1 LFFMN
6 LSTGHL
12 ALLASAAFAA
22 SLRLSADP
30 VPGATAVA
38 VVAELGE
45 PAGRLAIG
53 DRVEL
58 RYPRGSVIL
67 EKGVVTSSTLISPA
81 EWEKRERE
89 RIGGEKAK
97 VESAAREA
105 AGIAERRN
113 KANAALALLVADPR
127 WKELTGEGR
136 IETLARFAK
145 VFPDADTSAVT
156 KELARKREVELAEKR
171 RITDLENRVAEAES
185 RVGEAEVRARKAENR
200 AEIANAT
207 ARRAEASAEQARQND
222 AFYGLRTYNVIGGG
236 KINGAYPD
244 NYYPTT
250 GASVTVSNGVIVVS
264 PGYVPQGV
272 TPRPVVITRPV
283 PASQPV
289 KKN

>member
-6 LSTGHL
+6 LCTGHL

-30 VPGATAVA
+30 VPGATAAA
-38 VVAELGE
+38 VVAALGQ

-89 RIGGEKAK
+89 RIGGEKVK

-105 AGIAERRN
+105 AEIAERRN
-113 KANAALALLVADPR
+113 KANAALALLIADPR
-127 WKELTGEGR
+127 WKDLTGEGR

-156 KELARKREVELAEKR
+156 KELARKR
-171 RITDLENRVAEAES
+171 
-185 RVGEAEVRARKAENR
+185 ENR